1 MEKNSLS
8 VYSIYPERYEYLK
21 KLGKCQKESYYQ
33 CIGLKLD
40 QIEYKECAKKCI
52 PNIFY
57 DPRINFS
64 TPFCRNDTR
73 NEDCALKIVKKI
85 IKFEIESNC
94 HKSCS
99 TLEYSGEVTLI
110 RPYQSWK
117 PNASSYYLYITLR
130 YPDFMANV
138 YEEYLICDALG
149 MIGSVGG
156 TLGMF
161 IGFSMTG
168 IISWIFGYF
177 KKYKVSM
184 Q

>member
-1 MEKNSLS
+1 M
-8 VYSIYPERYEYLK
+8 
-21 KLGKCQKESYYQ
+21 KLG
-33 CIGLKLD
+33 

-64 TPFCRNDTR
+64 TPFCRNDTK

-85 IKFEIESNC
+85 MKQEIGSNC
-94 HKSCS
+94 QKSCS
-99 TLEYSGEVTLI
+99 TLGYYGEVTLTMPLQ
-110 RPYQSWK
+110 RRRQ
-117 PNASSYYLYITLR
+117 NSSIYLLYCTLR
-130 YPDFMANV
+130 YPDFMAKV
-138 YEEYLICDALG
+138 YEEYLICDAQG

-168 IISWIFGYF
+168 IMSSALAYF
-177 KKYKVSM
+177 NKCKSLIDSSNKN
-184 Q
+184 